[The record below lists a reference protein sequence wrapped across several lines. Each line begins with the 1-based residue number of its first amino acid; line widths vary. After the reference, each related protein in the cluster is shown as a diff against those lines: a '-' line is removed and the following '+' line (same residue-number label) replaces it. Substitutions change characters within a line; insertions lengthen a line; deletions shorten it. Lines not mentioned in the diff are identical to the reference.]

1 MNIINSKIRKEGY
14 SLKDVAVIQA
24 PVGYINHRAEVNPF
38 INVCNREVYPIF
50 VAPMSTVTNQKNY
63 KIWIDNKVT
72 PVIPR
77 SVAKSEYNPDGITFE
92 ERIELSKETFASVSL
107 EEAAE
112 IEWLG
117 DMRGFQEPHY
127 ICIDIAN
134 GTLNSL
140 YEVCADLKNKH
151 GRNIVIMTGNVANP
165 KAYEMYN
172 TIGIDY
178 MRASVGS
185 GSCCTTA
192 CAVGVYYPMATLLD
206 DIYCEKQRLKNEG
219 KEIKT
224 KVIADGGIA
233 DFDDIQKALALG
245 ADAVMCGEV
254 FAKSN
259 EACGEILYS
268 ESMDNVVNG
277 ICLNE
282 KEYFESRVILEENPY
297 IKYKPAVYHMYRNY
311 YGMSTPEAQKLC
323 GGTGQKTTEGI
334 SRYVEVEYHIDEWIH
349 RMDSYLRSNM
359 TYINCKT
366 IKDINENAEVIVLGG
381 VGDTVYRKKIQ
392 K

>member
-24 PVGYINHRAEVNPF
+24 PIGYINHRADVNPF
-38 INVCNREVYPIF
+38 ISVCEREVYPIF

-63 KIWIDNKVT
+63 KVWIDNKVT

-77 SVAKSEYNPDGITFE
+77 SVAKSEYNPEGIFFD
-92 ERIELSKETFASVSL
+92 ERIELSKETFVSVSL
-107 EEAAE
+107 EEACKLTEYPRFNA
-112 IEWLG
+112 
-117 DMRGFQEPHY
+117 PHY

-140 YEVCADLKNKH
+140 YIVCQNLKSLHKD
-151 GRNIVIMTGNVANP
+151 NIVIMTGNAANP
-165 KAYEMYN
+165 KAYECYN
-172 TIGIDY
+172 EIGIDY
-178 MRASVGS
+178 MRVSVGT

-192 CAVGVYYPMATLLD
+192 CSVGVYYPMATLLD
-206 DIYCEKQRLKNEG
+206 DIYIEKQKLKNQCR
-219 KEIKT
+219 EIKT

-268 ESMDNVVNG
+268 ESMDNVTNG
-277 ICLNE
+277 IYLNE
-282 KEYFESRVILEENPY
+282 KEYFESRIILSENPC

-311 YGMSTPEAQKLC
+311 YGMSIPEAQKLC

-359 TYINCKT
+359 TYTNCKT
-366 IKDINENAEVIVLGG
+366 IKEINEYAEVIVLGG

>member
-1 MNIINSKIRKEGY
+1 MGIINSKIKKEGY
-14 SLKDVAVIQA
+14 SLKDVSVIQA
-24 PVGYINHRAEVNPF
+24 PIGYINHRGDVNPF
-38 INVCNREVYPIF
+38 INVCSREVYPIF
-50 VAPMSTVTNQKNY
+50 VAPMSTVTDERNY

-77 SVAKSEYNPDGITFE
+77 SVAKSNYNPDGITFE
-92 ERIELSKETFASVSL
+92 ERIELSKETFVSVSL
-107 EEAAE
+107 TEAGE
-112 IEWLG
+112 IESLG
-117 DMRGFQEPHY
+117 GMIGFQEPHY

-165 KAYEMYN
+165 KAYDMYN

-178 MRASVGS
+178 MRVSVGS

-192 CAVGVYYPMATLLD
+192 CSVGVYYPMATLLD

-219 KEIKT
+219 KKITT

-233 DFDDIQKALALG
+233 NFDDIQKALALG

-259 EACGEILYS
+259 EACGKIMYS
-268 ESMDNVVNG
+268 ESEENVING
-277 ICLNE
+277 LWLEE
-282 KEYFESRVILEENPY
+282 KEYFESRVIIEENPF
-297 IKYKPAVYHMYRNY
+297 IKCKPAEYHMYRNY
-311 YGMSTPEAQKLC
+311 YGMSTSEAQKLC

-334 SRYVEVEYHIDEWIH
+334 SRYVEVEYHINEWIH

-359 TYINCKT
+359 TYTNCMT
-366 IKDINENAEVIVLGG
+366 IKDINEKAEVIVLGG
-381 VGDTVYRKKIQ
+381 VGDTVYRKK
-392 K
+392 

>member
-1 MNIINSKIRKEGY
+1 MSIINSKIKKEGY
-14 SLKDVAVIQA
+14 SLRDVAVIQA
-24 PVGYINHRAEVNPF
+24 PVGYINHRSEVNPF
-38 INVCNREVYPIF
+38 IEVCNREVYPIF
-50 VAPMSTVTNQKNY
+50 VAPMSAVTNQGNFRT
-63 KIWIDNKVT
+63 WIENKVT

-77 SVAKSEYNPDGITFE
+77 SVAKSEHNPEGLTFE
-92 ERIELSKETFASVSL
+92 ERLELSKETFVSVSL
-107 EEAAE
+107 AEANE

-117 DMRGFQEPHY
+117 GTGGFQEQHY

-140 YEVCADLKNKH
+140 YETCADLKNKH
-151 GRNIVIMTGNVANP
+151 GKNIVIMTGNVANP
-165 KAYEMYN
+165 KAYELYN

-178 MRASVGS
+178 MRVSVGS

-206 DIYCEKQRLKNEG
+206 DIYCEKQRLANQGDK
-219 KEIKT
+219 IRT
-224 KVIADGGIA
+224 KVIADGGIS

-254 FAKSN
+254 FAKSE
-259 EACGEILYS
+259 EACGEIMYS
-268 ESMDNVVNG
+268 ESEENAANG
-277 ICLNE
+277 IWLNGT
-282 KEYFESRVILEENPY
+282 EYLNTRIVFEGNPF
-297 IKYKPAVYHMYRNY
+297 IKYVPAEYHRYRRY
-311 YGMSTPEAQKLC
+311 YGMSTPFAQKLC

-334 SRYVEVEYHIDEWIH
+334 TRYVEVEYPVKEWID

-359 TYINCKT
+359 TYINCQT
-366 IKDINENAEVIVLGG
+366 IKDINERAEVIVLGG
-381 VGDTVYRKKIQ
+381 MGDTVYRKKIQ

>member
-24 PVGYINHRAEVNPF
+24 PIGYINHRADVNPF
-38 INVCNREVYPIF
+38 ISVCEREVYPIF

-63 KIWIDNKVT
+63 KVWIDNKVT

-92 ERIELSKETFASVSL
+92 ERIELSKETFVSVSL
-107 EEAAE
+107 EEAGKLLDFE
-112 IEWLG
+112 K
-117 DMRGFQEPHY
+117 FKCPHY

-134 GTLNSL
+134 GTLESL
-140 YEVCADLKNKH
+140 YDVCEDLKFVHKS
-151 GRNIVIMTGNVANP
+151 NIVIMTGNVANP
-165 KAYEMYN
+165 KAYQYYN
-172 TIGIDY
+172 DIGIDY
-178 MRASVGS
+178 MRVSVGS

-206 DIYCEKQRLKNEG
+206 DIYCEKQRIRSKG

-259 EACGEILYS
+259 EACGDILYS
-268 ESMDNVVNG
+268 ESMNTVTNG
-277 ICLNE
+277 IYLNE
-282 KEYFESRVILEENPY
+282 KEYFESRIILSENPY
-297 IKYKPAVYHMYRNY
+297 IKYKPAVFHMYRNY

-334 SRYVEVEYHIDEWIH
+334 SRYVEVEYHIEEWIH

-359 TYINCKT
+359 TYTNCKT
-366 IKDINENAEVIVLGG
+366 IKEINEYAEVIVLGG